1 VEIDWEEP
9 RVKRT
14 LVLSCGIPG
23 LAGFAAYL
31 ANLWVLAA
39 LFAAASGIAGGLTFG
54 RRLKSRLL
62 YVIPST
68 VTALATVGVMW
79 LAIRLRP
86 SVYFVELFFCLFVAG
101 AGTLPLWAV
110 FYGRLDEDDD
120 PRAARRAAFRAATRR
135 DD

>member
-1 VEIDWEEP
+1 MEVDWDEP
-9 RVKRT
+9 RVKRA
-14 LVLSCGIPG
+14 LVLACAIPG

-31 ANLWVLAA
+31 ANLWIQAA
-39 LFAAASGIAGGLTFG
+39 LFAVASGVAGGLAFG
-54 RRLKSRLL
+54 RRPKSRLL
-62 YVIPST
+62 YVIPSM

-101 AGTLPLWAV
+101 AGTVPLWAV
-110 FYGRLDEDDD
+110 FYRRLEEYDD